1 MDFGG
6 TAWIAASSII
16 VSSASGPVM
25 RLILNIILKSWAKV
39 LREARNTSLS
49 IIRDWMEEERYEI

>member
-6 TAWIAASSII
+6 TAWIATISII
-16 VSSASGPVM
+16 VSSASGAVI
-25 RLILNIILKSWAKV
+25 RLILDTLLKSWAKV

-49 IIRDWMEEERYEI
+49 MIRD